1 MMTDHPGPD
10 HQAMRR
16 AVNLSHAVLVD
27 MGLAEERSL
36 PDDTMRLLHQ
46 ADQRDLA
53 IGLAYLAHVMHH
65 MMTLAGV
72 DPIAWA
78 MDTELAQRSIEE
90 N

>member
-1 MMTDHPGPD
+1 MMADHPGPD
-10 HQAMRR
+10 LEAMRR
-16 AVNLSHAVLVD
+16 SVSLAHTVLVD
-27 MGLAEERSL
+27 MGLADEMVVPE
-36 PDDTMRLLHQ
+36 DTMRLLHE
-46 ADQRDLA
+46 AEKRDLA
-53 IGLAYLAHVMHH
+53 IALAYLAHVMHH

>member
-46 ADQRDLA
+46 ADVQSDLVC
-53 IGLAYLAHVMHH
+53 GW
-65 MMTLAGV
+65 AGRGRGGGAG
-72 DPIAWA
+72 DCRW
-78 MDTELAQRSIEE
+78 
-90 N
+90 